1 MLTTV
6 IVALATLALWYL
18 LYLKFPDTLT
28 VGDTTVLA
36 AFSFGLVFAI
46 SLIYRRLKRKE
57 KA

>member
-1 MLTTV
+1 MSTTI

-18 LYLKFPDTLT
+18 LHLKFPDTLT

-46 SLIYRRLKRKE
+46 RGIYGRLKRKE
-57 KA
+57 KT